1 MAEGR
6 SRLAVFFMSSLHT
19 IPELVEPDES
29 LQLASG
35 AQSICSVSE
44 GHSRLAVFFMSS
56 LHTIPEL
63 VEPDESLQLASGD
76 QSIHW
81 TNKDWSLTLK
91 KLRTPAKHHDRRT
104 TKRNRKSLSHKVL
117 EFPTKYNPLNP
128 TGQYHSPLRV
138 KLLSYCID
146 RTKLCRGL
154 IKCCEEY

>member
-1 MAEGR
+1 M
-6 SRLAVFFMSSLHT
+6 
-19 IPELVEPDES
+19 EPNES

-35 AQSICSVSE
+35 AQSICSVAE
-44 GHSRLAVFFMSS
+44 GFQTRCV
-56 LHTIPEL
+56 LHEFLTHHPRA

-104 TKRNRKSLSHKVL
+104 TKRKRKSLSHKVL

-146 RTKLCRGL
+146 RTNCVWVNQML
-154 IKCCEEY
+154 